1 MLARELAD
9 FTGPKTLVLGLARG
23 GLPVAFEIAA
33 AHRLALD
40 VIIVRKLG
48 VPGNEEL
55 AMGAV
60 APGGVMMINE
70 DVVRSRNISDEQIAA
85 AGAQANKEI
94 QRRERTYRGNCAE
107 FNISGRD
114 VVMVDDGLATGA
126 SMAVAVEAVKARK
139 PDRIIVAVP
148 TGAPEAC
155 RRLEQKIDELICILQ
170 PQPFN
175 CVGLWY
181 EDFSQVS
188 DDQVKNLLEIAGRKR
203 NDEECAILED
213 WSRHPEAFSKGQQ

>member
-9 FTGPKTLVLGLARG
+9 HTGPNTLVLGLARG

-48 VPGNEEL
+48 VPGQKEL

-85 AGAQANKEI
+85 AGAQANKEL
-94 QRRERTYRGNCAE
+94 QRRERTYRGDCAD
-107 FNISGRD
+107 FNIRGRD
-114 VVMVDDGLATGA
+114 VIMVDDGLATGA
-126 SMAVAVEAVKARK
+126 SMAVAVEAVKAQK

-155 RRLEQKIDELICILQ
+155 RRLEQKIDGLICILQ

-175 CVGLWY
+175 SVGLWY

-188 DDQVKNLLEIAGRKR
+188 DDQVKKLLEIARRKR

-213 WSRHPEAFSKGQQ
+213 